1 MVWIPHPATASR
13 CAKMVMLKRTSME
26 EVSVEEVTVIG
37 IDLAK
42 SVFQL
47 HGAAASGRPV
57 FRKKLSR
64 AQLTRFMADHPP
76 CLVAMEACA
85 SSHYWGREFMKL
97 GHEVRLIPPIYVKP
111 FVKRQKNDAN
121 DAEAIAEA
129 VVRPTMRFVTVKSE
143 EQQARS
149 MVFKTRDLLVRQ
161 RNALINALRGH
172 LMEYG
177 IIAPPGRTFVRKLE
191 AQLDA
196 PESTLPSGVI
206 ELCRLHFEQIGSL
219 DIRIMRIE
227 KRLKEEAKSD
237 PETIRLQTAPG
248 VGPVS
253 AMAIQAFAPPME
265 GFRRGR
271 DFAAWLGLVP
281 VQKSTGGRQILGRTS
296 KMGQRDI
303 RRLLII
309 GAMTRVRWA
318 VKNGPPKGSWLEQM
332 LGRKPRMLVAIAL
345 ANKTARAIWAMMT
358 KQEDY
363 RDPALAA

>member
-1 MVWIPHPATASR
+1 M
-13 CAKMVMLKRTSME
+13 
-26 EVSVEEVTVIG
+26 EEVTVIG

-42 SVFQL
+42 PVFQL
-47 HGAAASGRPV
+47 HGADASGRPV

-64 AQLTRFMADHPP
+64 AQLIRFMADQPP
-76 CLVAMEACA
+76 CLAAMEACA
-85 SSHYWGREFMKL
+85 SSHYWGREFIKL

-129 VVRPTMRFVTVKSE
+129 VVRPTMRFVPVKSE

-149 MVFKTRDLLVRQ
+149 MVFKTRDLFVRQ

-177 IIAPPGRTFVRKLE
+177 IIAPPGRTFVKKLK
-191 AQLDA
+191 AQTDA
-196 PESTLPSGVI
+196 PESDLPPGVI
-206 ELCRLHFEQIGSL
+206 ELCRLHLEQIGIL
-219 DIRIMRIE
+219 NVRIRGIQ
-227 KRLKEEAKSD
+227 KRLEDAAKSD

-253 AMAIQAFAPPME
+253 VMAIQAFAPPME

-271 DFAAWLGLVP
+271 DFAAWLVP

-309 GAMTRVRWA
+309 GAMTRVSWA

-332 LGRKPRMLVAIAL
+332 LARKPRMLVAIAL
-345 ANKTARAIWAMMT
+345 ANKTARAIWAMLT

-363 RDPALAA
+363 RDPAPAV

>member
-1 MVWIPHPATASR
+1 
-13 CAKMVMLKRTSME
+13 
-26 EVSVEEVTVIG
+26 
-37 IDLAK
+37 
-42 SVFQL
+42 
-47 HGAAASGRPV
+47 
-57 FRKKLSR
+57 
-64 AQLTRFMADHPP
+64 
-76 CLVAMEACA
+76 
-85 SSHYWGREFMKL
+85 
-97 GHEVRLIPPIYVKP
+97 
-111 FVKRQKNDAN
+111 
-121 DAEAIAEA
+121 
-129 VVRPTMRFVTVKSE
+129 
-143 EQQARS
+143 
-149 MVFKTRDLLVRQ
+149 
-161 RNALINALRGH
+161 
-172 LMEYG
+172 
-177 IIAPPGRTFVRKLE
+177 
-191 AQLDA
+191 
-196 PESTLPSGVI
+196 
-206 ELCRLHFEQIGSL
+206 
-219 DIRIMRIE
+219 MRIE